1 MKSMAFIDYQN
12 FEISKAEYLKS
23 IREERFNVNFSVL
36 AKNLNDR
43 IDIKPTLMKTYLF
56 AYKPCDDLLKLPAQ
70 KNYYNWVSSLK
81 NKAYFEVIEGTQ
93 EIRPASKDVDID
105 INDISTYKTKE
116 KGTDINL
123 AVQMLS
129 KAYQNAYDVAILV
142 SGDTDYIPVIR
153 ELHHI
158 GKIVVLASLPNQNIV
173 KYEEYR
179 DAHLRMDVNFLKT
192 CTK

>member
-1 MKSMAFIDYQN
+1 
-12 FEISKAEYLKS
+12 
-23 IREERFNVNFSVL
+23 
-36 AKNLNDR
+36 
-43 IDIKPTLMKTYLF
+43 
-56 AYKPCDDLLKLPAQ
+56 
-70 KNYYNWVSSLK
+70 
-81 NKAYFEVIEGTQ
+81 
-93 EIRPASKDVDID
+93 
-105 INDISTYKTKE
+105 
-116 KGTDINL
+116 
-123 AVQMLS
+123 
-129 KAYQNAYDVAILV
+129 VAILV